1 MYDIRI
7 KGTCLIAGVWTK
19 TNIYIEGETIKEVT
33 KTVFAAKQTIDA
45 KDALVIPGIIDPHV
59 HFELDLGFIKSVD
72 DFYSGSVAAVHGGV
86 TSIVDFL
93 APVDN
98 AEDLV
103 KAYEKRCAL
112 AEKSVVDYAFHAT
125 IKDPKDDLEVFV
137 KTMKTLD
144 MHTLKL
150 FTTYSDSNRRT
161 YDKQIIELL
170 KLSDRYDIV
179 ILAHI
184 ENDDMIVIEEDMTYR
199 DLPRSR
205 PPESETTEALKLAG
219 FVENH
224 GGTLYMVHL
233 SSGNT
238 LSALVER
245 YPKIMHKNFLIESC
259 PQYFTFTT
267 DVLDNENGELYTFAP
282 PLRSEEERKRLFEL
296 AHEIDTF
303 GTDHCAFMKADKRN
317 RKLKDMPLG
326 IGGIEHSFNVM
337 YGHLGDSVID
347 RMTESVA
354 RIHRLKNKGAL
365 KAGYDADL
373 FFFEPEDGVRLEG
386 NHGTSDYSVYEG
398 LKGKGRIT
406 HTMIRGTFVLDKN
419 GFHERKGKLIKGGK
433 NDG

>member
-7 KGTCLIAGVWTK
+7 KGTCLIEGAWTK
-19 TNIYIEGETIKEVT
+19 TNLYVEGETIRAVT
-33 KTVFAAKQTIDA
+33 SSVYEAKRTIDA
-45 KDALVIPGIIDPHV
+45 GDSYVIPGIIDPHV
-59 HFELDLGFIKSVD
+59 HFELDLGFIRSVD
-72 DFYSGSVAAVHGGV
+72 DFHSGSVAAIHGGV

-93 APVDN
+93 APVDH
-98 AEDLV
+98 AEALV
-103 KAYEKRCAL
+103 EAYEERCAL
-112 AEKSVVDYAFHAT
+112 AEKSNVDYAFHAT
-125 IKDPKDDLEVFV
+125 IKNPEGDLEAFV
-137 KTMKTLD
+137 RTMKKLD

-161 YDKQIIELL
+161 YDREIIELL
-170 KLSDRYDIV
+170 KLSARYDIV

-184 ENDDMIVIEEDMTYR
+184 ENDDMIRIEDDMTYR

-205 PPESETTEALKLAG
+205 PSVSETTEALKLAG
-219 FVENH
+219 FVKAY

-233 SSGNT
+233 SSGDT
-238 LSALVER
+238 LSALIGS
-245 YPKIMHKNFLIESC
+245 YPDILHKQFLIESC
-259 PQYFTFTT
+259 PQYFTFT
-267 DVLDNENGELYTFAP
+267 DDCLNRENGELYTFAP
-282 PLRSEEERKRLFEL
+282 PLRTNEERLRLL
-296 AHEIDTF
+296 DLSDHVDAF

-326 IGGIEHSFNVM
+326 IGGVEHSFNVM
-337 YGHLGDSVID
+337 YNHLGESVID

-365 KAGYDADL
+365 KPGYDADL
-373 FFFEPEDGVRLEG
+373 FFFKPEDVILEG

-406 HTMIRGTFVLDKN
+406 HTMIRGTFVLDEN
-419 GFHERKGKLIKGGK
+419 GFHERKGKRIKGGK